1 VKRGLAA
8 ALLAAL
14 LSASPA
20 PADTPQDPLLLETF
34 RQVWSTVR
42 DRVPQLEDSGLDW
55 ERLRT
60 EYEAR
65 VRHAEGADELRSIL
79 AEMLAELGQSH
90 LAILPGRAAEAV
102 IGAQEGAS
110 TGPLGDPGLSV
121 RVLEGEAVVVDVA
134 PDGAAAAAG
143 LAPGWLLRSVDGEP
157 LAPLLADLA
166 STYDGSTLRD
176 LMSARAVMGRL
187 EGARGVARTVVA
199 VDGEGTHRNLTLT
212 LGAPRGELARFG
224 RLPPTPV
231 WVTFERLE
239 GPVGRLAFNAFLDP
253 ARLMPAFESAVEAC
267 RDCSGMVLDLRGNSG
282 GIAAMAMGLAGWFVS
297 EPDHRLGTMKTPDA
311 TVRFAIF
318 PRAEPYTGP
327 LAILV
332 DKLTASTAEILAGGL
347 QDIGRARVFGTRTAG
362 AALPSVIHRLPNGDA
377 FQFPVASY
385 RSADGAELEGR
396 GVVPDEPVALER
408 EALLAGRDPVLE
420 AATAWIRSEAPAG
433 AAPPPRE
440 ESPQ

>member
-1 VKRGLAA
+1 LAA

-20 PADTPQDPLLLETF
+20 PADAPEDPLLLETF

-42 DRVPQLEDSGLDW
+42 DRVPQLKDSGLDW
-55 ERLRT
+55 ERLKG

-65 VRHAEGADELRSIL
+65 VRKAEGDEELRSVL

-102 IGAQEGAS
+102 IGTQERESA
-110 TGPLGDPGLSV
+110 GPPGDPGLSV
-121 RVLEGEAVVVDVA
+121 RVLEGKAVVVDVA
-134 PDGAAAAAG
+134 PDGPAAAAG

-166 STYDGSTLRD
+166 RTYDGSTLRQ

-187 EGARGVARTVVA
+187 EGPRGAARNVVA
-199 VDGEGTHRNLTLT
+199 VDGEGTQRKLTLT
-212 LGAPRGELARFG
+212 LGAPRGKLARFG

-267 RDCSGMVLDLRGNSG
+267 RDCSGMVLDLRGNPG

-297 EPDHRLGTMKTPDA
+297 EADQRLGTMKTPDA

-318 PRAEPYTGP
+318 PRAEPFTGP

-332 DKLTASTAEILAGGL
+332 DGLTASTAEILAGGL

-377 FQFPVASY
+377 FQFPIASY

-396 GVVPDEPVALER
+396 GVVPDERVVLDR
-408 EALLAGRDPVLE
+408 SALLAGRDPVLE
-420 AATAWIRSEAPAG
+420 AATAWIRSSAPQGA
-433 AAPPPRE
+433 AAPPHE
-440 ESPQ
+440 ESTP